1 MVTRGRTED
10 GVWAQPDG
18 EALYAANVR
27 ALGDTDMSPAEVHQL
42 GLGEVKRITAAMEV
56 LLKARGLTKGTVGE
70 RMVALAADPAQR
82 FADSDAGR
90 AECLAYVEKI
100 VRGAEARYPEIVPPS
115 LVPRAK
121 LVVKRVPVASQDGAP
136 GGYYD
141 GPSLDGT
148 RPGTYWI
155 NLVDMAGVPKLA
167 LPTLSYHEGVPGHH
181 LQGAVAAAQGEAP
194 LLIRIASFNAY
205 QEGWAL
211 YAEALMAELG
221 AYKDDHAGNLGR
233 LQDELFRAV
242 RLVVDTGMHKLRWS
256 RERAITYMAETT
268 GNPLSSVTSEI
279 ERYMAWPG
287 QALGYKLGMMRLQA
301 MRERMKKARGRR
313 FDLKAFHAGVLQD
326 GAMPMDLLEAR
337 LFD

>member
-1 MVTRGRTED
+1 M
-10 GVWAQPDG
+10 
-18 EALYAANVR
+18 
-27 ALGDTDMSPAEVHQL
+27 
-42 GLGEVKRITAAMEV
+42 
-56 LLKARGLTKGTVGE
+56 
-70 RMVALAADPAQR
+70 
-82 FADSDAGR
+82 
-90 AECLAYVEKI
+90 
-100 VRGAEARYPEIVPPS
+100 
-115 LVPRAK
+115 PRAK

-141 GPSLDGT
+141 GPSLDGS

-155 NLVDMAGVPKLA
+155 NLVDMAAVPRLA

-211 YAEALMAELG
+211 YSEALMAELG
-221 AYKDDHAGNLGR
+221 AYREDPAGDLGR

-242 RLVVDTGMHKLRWS
+242 RLVVDTGMHQLRWS
-256 RERAITYMAETT
+256 RERAIRYMAETT

-287 QALGYKLGMMRLQA
+287 QALGYKLGMIRLQA

-326 GAMPMDLLEAR
+326 GAMPMELLGAR
-337 LFD
+337 LFS